1 LRRPRLP
8 HPHTAEAGRRNEIEN
23 PQYLKAASHTGFGS
37 WGFRRTC
44 AVTRRFVCAIARAVS
59 RSVFVHPVD
68 YGELLLDLHQVRIGG
83 NELGL

>member
-1 LRRPRLP
+1 VPLR
-8 HPHTAEAGRRNEIEN
+8 
-23 PQYLKAASHTGFGS
+23 AA
-37 WGFRRTC
+37 C
-44 AVTRRFVCAIARAVS
+44 RFVCAIAPAVS